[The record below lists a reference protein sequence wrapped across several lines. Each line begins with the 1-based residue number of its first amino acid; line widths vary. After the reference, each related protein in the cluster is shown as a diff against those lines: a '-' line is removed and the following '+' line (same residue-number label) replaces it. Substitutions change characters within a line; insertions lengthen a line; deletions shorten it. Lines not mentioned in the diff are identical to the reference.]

1 MRFTPSSLLPGL
13 TSLRSYDRADLRGD
27 LVGGITVTA
36 YLVPQVMAY
45 SALAGLPPVS
55 GLWVIVVGFVLYA
68 LIGSSRLLSVG
79 PESSTALLTAT
90 ALAPLAAG
98 DPLRYAALAALLALI
113 VGLLALLAA
122 LLRLGFIGDLLGKP
136 ILIGYMAGV
145 GVLMISSQV
154 ASLTDT
160 PGVATTFVQELQ
172 SVVTSV
178 STRPIPWA
186 PLAMALGVAA
196 LLWVLR
202 KQRIPWPLI
211 VVAGAAIGTALIPG
225 ATGIFETVGSVPTGI
240 PDVGLSTIDPDDVGL
255 LMLPALGILVVGYT
269 DNLLTGRML
278 ALGSG
283 HRIHKNQEFIAL
295 GSTNIGSALV
305 GGFPISSSASR
316 AVVARAAGAHTQV
329 YSLVAAG
336 LVLLV
341 LLGLGFLLE
350 SFPLAALS
358 GLIIF
363 AAVQLIDIRG
373 FHRLWSFRR
382 REFALALATAAGV
395 LVFGLLY
402 GIVIAVA
409 VSVVDL
415 LSRVARPHAAVL
427 GTVDGVPGWHSVTD
441 YPEAVQEPG
450 LVVFRYDSPLFFA
463 NAEDFLRRAR
473 AALKEHPE
481 ARWFLVNVEAV
492 SEVDITG
499 LDALSELQ
507 ALCAQRGVHLGL
519 VRAKSELLEE
529 LRRHGF
535 LTLIGEASIYQTMP
549 TAVAAYRAAY
559 PS

>member
-1 MRFTPSSLLPGL
+1 MRVTPRTLLPGL
-13 TSLRSYDRADLRGD
+13 ASLRSYDRADLRGD
-27 LVGGITVTA
+27 LVGGVTVTA

-45 SALAGLPPVS
+45 SALAGLSPVS

-145 GVLMISSQV
+145 GVLMISSQI

-160 PGVATTFVQELQ
+160 SGGATTFVQELRA
-172 SVVTSV
+172 VVTNV
-178 STRPIPWA
+178 SSGPIPWA
-186 PLAMALGVAA
+186 PLALALGVAV
-196 LLWVLR
+196 LLWALR

-211 VVAGAAIGTALIPG
+211 VVAGAAVAIALIPG
-225 ATGIFETVGSVPTGI
+225 ASDMFETVGSVPMGVPDLGI
-240 PDVGLSTIDPDDVGL
+240 STIAPDDVGL

-295 GSTNIGSALV
+295 GSTNIGSAVV

-329 YSLVAAG
+329 YSLVAAS

-373 FHRLWSFRR
+373 FRRLWAFRR
-382 REFALALATAAGV
+382 REFALALVTAIGV

-441 YPEAVQEPG
+441 YPEAAQEPG

-473 AALKEHPE
+473 AALQEHPE

-507 ALCAQRGVHLGL
+507 AFCSQRGVHLGL
-519 VRAKSELLEE
+519 VRAKSELLDE

-535 LTLIGEASIYQTMP
+535 LALIGETSVYQTMP
-549 TAVAAYRAAY
+549 TAVAAYREAN
-559 PS
+559 PG

>member
-1 MRFTPSSLLPGL
+1 MRFSNGTLLPGL
-13 TSLRSYDRADLRGD
+13 ESLRNYQRADIRGD

-90 ALAPLAAG
+90 ALAPLAG
-98 DPLRYAALAALLALI
+98 GNPLRYAVLAALLALI
-113 VGLLALLAA
+113 VGVLSLIAA
-122 LLRLGFIGDLLGKP
+122 LLRLGFIGDLLSKP

-145 GVLMISSQV
+145 GILMISSQI

-160 PGVATTFVQELQ
+160 RSGATTFVQELRA
-172 SVVTSV
+172 VITNV
-178 STRPIPWA
+178 STTPIPWA
-186 PLAMALGVAA
+186 PLGMALAVAVT
-196 LLWVLR
+196 LWVLR

-211 VVAGAAIGTALIPG
+211 VVAGAATATALIPG
-225 ATGIFETVGSVPTGI
+225 ATGLFETVGSVPSGA
-240 PDVGLSTIDPDDVGL
+240 PSVGFPAIASDDVGL

-278 ALGSG
+278 ALGTG
-283 HRIHKNQEFIAL
+283 HRVHKNQEFIAL
-295 GSTNIGSALV
+295 GTTNIGSAFV

-316 AVVARAAGAHTQV
+316 AVVARAAGARTQL

-363 AAVQLIDIRG
+363 AAVQLIDVRG
-373 FHRLWSFRR
+373 FRRLWSFRR
-382 REFALALATAAGV
+382 RECALALITAVGV

-441 YPEAVQEPG
+441 YPEAAQEPG

-473 AALKEHPE
+473 AALHEHPD
-481 ARWFLVNVEAV
+481 AQWFLVNVEAV

-507 ALCAQRGVHLGL
+507 AFCSQRGVHLGL
-519 VRAKSELLEE
+519 VRAKSELLDE

-535 LTLIGEASIYQTMP
+535 LALIGETSVYQTMP
-549 TAVAAYRAAY
+549 TAVAAYREAN
-559 PS
+559 PG

>member
-1 MRFTPSSLLPGL
+1 MRFSNGTLLPGL
-13 TSLRSYDRADLRGD
+13 ESLRNYQRADIRGD

-90 ALAPLAAG
+90 ALAPLAG
-98 DPLRYAALAALLALI
+98 GNPLRYAVLAALLALL
-113 VGLLALLAA
+113 VGLLSLIAA
-122 LLRLGFIGDLLGKP
+122 LLRLGFIGDLLSKP

-145 GVLMISSQV
+145 GILMISSQI

-160 PGVATTFVQELQ
+160 RSGATTFVQELRA
-172 SVVTSV
+172 VITNV
-178 STRPIPWA
+178 STTPIPWA
-186 PLAMALGVAA
+186 PLGMALAVAVT
-196 LLWVLR
+196 LWVLR
-202 KQRIPWPLI
+202 KQRIPWPLL
-211 VVAGAAIGTALIPG
+211 VVAGAATATALIPG
-225 ATGIFETVGSVPTGI
+225 ATGLFETVGSVPSGA
-240 PDVGLSTIDPDDVGL
+240 PSVGFPAIASDDVGL

-278 ALGSG
+278 ALGTG
-283 HRIHKNQEFIAL
+283 HRVHKNQEFIAL
-295 GSTNIGSALV
+295 GATNIGSAFV

-316 AVVARAAGAHTQV
+316 AVVARAAGARTQL

-363 AAVQLIDIRG
+363 AAVQLIDVRG
-373 FHRLWSFRR
+373 FRRLWSFRR
-382 REFALALATAAGV
+382 RECALALITAVGV

-409 VSVVDL
+409 VSVVDV

-441 YPEAVQEPG
+441 YPEAMQEPG

-473 AALKEHPE
+473 AALGEHPE
-481 ARWFLVNVEAV
+481 TRWFLVNVEAV

-499 LDALSELQ
+499 LDALSELH
-507 ALCAQRGVHLGL
+507 ALCSQRGIHLGL

-535 LTLIGEASIYQTMP
+535 LALIGEASIYQTMP
-549 TAVAAYRAAY
+549 TAVAAYRTAF
-559 PS
+559 PD

>member
-1 MRFTPSSLLPGL
+1 MRVTLTKILPGL
-13 TSLRSYDRADLRGD
+13 ASLRSYDRADLRGD

-45 SALAGLPPVS
+45 SALAGLSPVS
-55 GLWVIVVGFVLYA
+55 GLWVIVVGFVLYS

-145 GVLMISSQV
+145 GVLMISSQI

-160 PGVATTFVQELQ
+160 SSGATTFVQELRA
-172 SVVTSV
+172 VVTNV
-178 STRPIPWA
+178 SSSPIPWA
-186 PLAMALGVAA
+186 PLVLALGVAA
-196 LLWVLR
+196 LLWALR

-211 VVAGAAIGTALIPG
+211 VVAGTAVAIALIPG
-225 ATGIFETVGSVPTGI
+225 ANDMFETVGNVPAGV
-240 PDVGLSTIDPDDVGL
+240 PDLGLSTVDPDDVGL

-295 GSTNIGSALV
+295 GSTNIGSAVV

-316 AVVARAAGAHTQV
+316 AVVARAAGARTQV
-329 YSLVAAG
+329 YSMVAAA

-363 AAVQLIDIRG
+363 AALQLIDIRG
-373 FHRLWSFRR
+373 FRRLWAFRR
-382 REFALALATAAGV
+382 REFALAFVTAIGV

-473 AALKEHPE
+473 AALREQPD

-499 LDALSELQ
+499 LDSLSELQ
-507 ALCAQRGVHLGL
+507 AFCSQRGVHLGL
-519 VRAKSELLEE
+519 VRAKSELIDE

-535 LTLIGEASIYQTMP
+535 LALIGETSVYQTMP
-549 TAVAAYRAAY
+549 TAVAAYREAN
-559 PS
+559 PG